1 MKLKQTFLDKLV
13 SFVNPQAGVQRL
25 MAKKALT
32 KFEYDAVKYTR
43 ERRGP
48 SNLSGAEDYRSN

>member
-48 SNLSGAEDYRSN
+48 SNLSIWCRRL